1 MKTYGYHGVFETELN
16 RFVSVDKPEEFH
28 VGSKIAKLKED
39 GSGFETVTVTNIE
52 YKNEYAVYYHVVST
66 RYYNIIANDL
76 LTTDGTTILSNLYGF
91 TDNMKWPK
99 EVREAAMEDIY
110 TYNDLSDVIPYY
122 MFKGLR
128 AEEGKVLSNYGLD
141 LDTFKGYLLK
151 NQNNPNMLRK
161 PIQKN
166 GKNMWMVT
174 TNLDKINEFNK
185 NEFLREEGSIYTLPG
200 VNNKKFVGW
209 LNYSDNKMYKPGD
222 KVEVYYGMHFEAVFD
237 E

>member
-1 MKTYGYHGVFETELN
+1 
-16 RFVSVDKPEEFH
+16 
-28 VGSKIAKLKED
+28 
-39 GSGFETVTVTNIE
+39 
-52 YKNEYAVYYHVVST
+52 
-66 RYYNIIANDL
+66 
-76 LTTDGTTILSNLYGF
+76 
-91 TDNMKWPK
+91 
-99 EVREAAMEDIY
+99 
-110 TYNDLSDVIPYY
+110 
-122 MFKGLR
+122 
-128 AEEGKVLSNYGLD
+128 
-141 LDTFKGYLLK
+141 
-151 NQNNPNMLRK
+151 MLRK

-209 LNYSDNKMYKPGD
+209 LNYSDNKMYKHGD